1 MSGPF
6 KMGGT
11 ALYGKPTKKGVEQAD
26 PSQELKP
33 PTPAFSRQADPLAE
47 DGEPTTRTSRNL
59 VKNDG
64 SVNTVAKYTDS
75 PAKKTTDD
83 GVKKKKETNEDR
95 AVKDMQY
102 EKDSSNETFDA
113 DAYRAKLREKKLKPK
128 S

>member
-33 PTPAFSRQADPLAE
+33 PTPAFSREADPLAK

-75 PAKKTTDD
+75 PAKQGRKLSDVGEGFSIIGQTLARPFVKAAK
-83 GVKKKKETNEDR
+83 GAKKVAKKVVKKVKSKINKK
-95 AVKDMQY
+95 
-102 EKDSSNETFDA
+102 
-113 DAYRAKLREKKLKPK
+113 
-128 S
+128 